1 MYSSKSELEYKLLDW
16 VPLKKI
22 LTDRLSSNPHIQAIN
37 ILKEY
42 PGYID
47 FTKLCKNPCKE
58 AFDIIINNLDKIMVS
73 SLCAVENINI
83 VDVLENKLNKK
94 QKKRYDWT
102 TLSSNPYAIQLLEK
116 NFEKINWFFFSSNPD
131 AIHIIEKNL
140 KLVDMEQLARNPNI
154 YLIIDKIIDNTDLD
168 WDLLSQNS
176 GLVEYFNK
184 NWDKVKD
191 KINWTYF
198 SRNQNI
204 NAIKILEPITLYLD
218 KICWETLSENINACD
233 LIEKNWEYCKNM
245 VDWCYISANPS
256 MTSILEKNIDKIN
269 WTWLSSNPSIDAM
282 NIIKNNLDIALD
294 NIDWKSIASNPAIFE
309 LCD

>member
-1 MYSSKSELEYKLLDW
+1 MYSSKSELKYKLLDW

-47 FTKLCKNPCKE
+47 FTKLYKNPCKE

-116 NFEKINWFFFSSNPD
+116 NFEKINWFFFSSNPN

-140 KLVDMEQLARNPNI
+140 KHVDMEQLARNPNI

-176 GLVEYFNK
+176 GLVGYFDK
-184 NWDKVKD
+184 NWNKVKD

-198 SRNQNI
+198 SRNI
-204 NAIKILEPITLYLD
+204 NAIKILEQNLD
-218 KICWETLSENINACD
+218 KINWETLSENINACN
-233 LIEKNWEYCKNM
+233 LIEKNWEYCKDKI
-245 VDWCYISANPS
+245 DWCYISDNPS
-256 MTSILEKNIDKIN
+256 MTSIIEANIKNVN
-269 WTWLSSNPSIDAM
+269 WVWLSSNPSHKAM
-282 NIIKNNLDIALD
+282 NIIKNNFDIAKN
-294 NIDWKSIASNPAIFE
+294 NIDWNIIASNPAIFE
-309 LCD
+309 L